1 MAPKITE
8 FLTVRGMAKKATKN
22 LVTFSAAPPGDKT
35 CSTLVDEWRV
45 VSTTTTTTICWPG
58 HSSCLESSYRKSVRL
73 AMYVIANTQQHSA
86 AASHISVWTT
96 STRKGPGTIVW
107 KKRGRHGQP
116 TFVFKIIRLGICQNI
131 YTTPIFGRK
140 NFKHWKRINQQ

>member
-8 FLTVRGMAKKATKN
+8 VLTVCGMDKKATKN
-22 LVTFSAAPPGDKT
+22 LVTFWAVPPGDKT

-73 AMYVIANTQQHSA
+73 ALYVIADTQQHKA